1 MYRRVSPTPVSIV
14 SEMITPA
21 VLINIGGVFING
33 LLAAYTRVLDRLYAL
48 NREQVGIL
56 KGADGGLLVE
66 DRLPVGE
73 GERLGQIRAQMPLV
87 ARRVRGIRNAIV
99 VFACAIGLLVLSVV
113 GIAFAVTAG
122 SEAFEFV
129 ALGLVLAGTLAEF
142 AGVATLA
149 AVLVRSTD
157 AAMYETRRVG
167 ELG

>member
-1 MYRRVSPTPVSIV
+1 
-14 SEMITPA
+14 
-21 VLINIGGVFING
+21 
-33 LLAAYTRVLDRLYAL
+33 
-48 NREQVGIL
+48 
-56 KGADGGLLVE
+56 
-66 DRLPVGE
+66 
-73 GERLGQIRAQMPLV
+73 
-87 ARRVRGIRNAIV
+87 V